1 MSDASCLPG
10 KGMSD
15 REVIRRVRAGEVALF
30 EVLIRR
36 YDQRLY
42 RTARAIL
49 GDDSDVEDV
58 VQDAYL
64 RAYAH
69 LGQFA
74 GRSQFGTWLM
84 RIAVNA
90 ALARTRHRDGR
101 KKLRDLEATTLP
113 APTDLEQRVADREF
127 QTMLEAAIDGLPES
141 FRVVFMLRDVEQLSI
156 AETAAI
162 LEIKAQTVKTRLHRA
177 RALLRKSI
185 NARVGVAT
193 TAAFRFGSLRC
204 DAMVSRVL
212 TKMGKLH

>member
-1 MSDASCLPG
+1 MPDASRLPA

-30 EVLIRR
+30 EVLVRR

-84 RIAVNA
+84 RIAVNV
-90 ALARTRHRDGR
+90 ALARTRHGDDR
-101 KKLRDLEATTLP
+101 KKLRDLEATTLR
-113 APTDLEQRVADREF
+113 APTDLEQRAADREF
-127 QTMLEAAIDGLPES
+127 QTMLEAAIDGLPAP

-162 LEIKAQTVKTRLHRA
+162 LQIKSQTVKTRLHRA

-185 NARVGVAT
+185 NARVGAAA
-193 TAAFRFGSLRC
+193 TAAFRFGFLRC
-204 DAMVSRVL
+204 DAIVARVL
-212 TKMGKLH
+212 KKMGELR